1 MSPAQ
6 NQIQDFGLHRTGE
19 RNSDMRIRLLRG
31 TAVAMLMLSAAL
43 MHAQDV
49 ASVTG
54 TVCDSAGASI
64 AKAQVAVGNVQ
75 RGINR
80 TTVTNSDGEYSIPA
94 LPAPAS
100 YNVTVTAQGFKKYE
114 AVGVAWDIA
123 EKARIDVALQVGAT
137 TTEVTVQGSS
147 VAQVETESSDLSNTI
162 SGHEISQLQLNG
174 RDFTQLVALSPGVTN
189 QSGADEGE
197 PGASTV
203 AFSINGGRTE
213 YNNFE
218 IDGGDALDNGSNT
231 TLNVYP
237 SIDAIAEAKVL
248 TSNFGAQYGR
258 NGSGTVEVETKSGTN
273 QFHGDAYEFLRNTD
287 FNATPEFETS
297 VPAYKKNDFGFTIGG
312 PVYIPGHYNTN
323 KQKTFFFWSEEWRR
337 ELTPA
342 SGFFSSTPVPTMAE
356 RGGDFTDDCPNVT
369 TGSYS

>member
-1 MSPAQ
+1 
-6 NQIQDFGLHRTGE
+6 
-19 RNSDMRIRLLRG
+19 MRIRLLSG
-31 TAVAMLMLSAAL
+31 IAVAMLVFSAAFVQ
-43 MHAQDV
+43 AQDN

-54 TVCDSAGASI
+54 TVRDSTGAVVPG
-64 AKAQVAVGNVQ
+64 AQVAVTNAAH
-75 RGINR
+75 GISR
-80 TTVTNSDGEYSIPA
+80 TTVANSDGEYSVPA

-100 YNVTVTAQGFKKYE
+100 YDITVTAQGFKKFVAK
-114 AVGVAWDIA
+114 AVALDIA
-123 EKARIDVALQVGAT
+123 QKARIDVALQVGAAS
-137 TTEVTVQGSS
+137 TEVLVQGTS

-248 TSNFGAQYGR
+248 TSNYGAQYGKS
-258 NGSGTVEVETKSGTN
+258 GSGTVEVETKSGTS
-273 QFHGDAYEFLRNTD
+273 QFHGDVYEFVRND
-287 FNATPEFETS
+287 AFNAQQEFIGY
-297 VPAYKKNDFGFTIGG
+297 VPAYKKNRKNG
-312 PVYIPGHYNTN
+312 
-323 KQKTFFFWSEEWRR
+323 
-337 ELTPA
+337 
-342 SGFFSSTPVPTMAE
+342 AE
-356 RGGDFTDDCPNVT
+356 RSPRTPFPRPSSPQHLSAPGTSATYVQRRV
-369 TGSYS
+369 